1 MLVFG
6 GVHRLNNAWIW
17 MNMIVSQVSAFCR
30 FAAKELPER
39 NGGRGFLISDLAKFI
54 LYFRVWPTW
63 KTDENRGMWR
73 CKVSKD
79 DDFSR
84 RRTRVVECPSG
95 IDVSGVNALSVA
107 EFLSTVTQQQ
117 TGWRDL
123 KVSWS
128 IHHSRFNCEGYRDVE
143 RAWKNLTS
151 HMQIMFDAA
160 VYQCF
165 SSAEARPANLQRNMD
180 MTWQRA
186 WIGSSQ

>member
-1 MLVFG
+1 
-6 GVHRLNNAWIW
+6 
-17 MNMIVSQVSAFCR
+17 
-30 FAAKELPER
+30 
-39 NGGRGFLISDLAKFI
+39 
-54 LYFRVWPTW
+54 
-63 KTDENRGMWR
+63 MWR

-151 HMQIMFDAA
+151 PCRSCLMPQCVSVLALPKHVPPIVKGIWTWNDKEHKLAQASKQIDELDWQQTPRCLGLEESLLKPRWLSSEVPCREDRKSWMKQDEAA
-160 VYQCF
+160 IWYKY
-165 SSAEARPANLQRNMD
+165 N
-180 MTWQRA
+180 
-186 WIGSSQ
+186 

>member
-143 RAWKNLTS
+143 RAWRHISRSCL
-151 HMQIMFDAA
+151 MP
-160 VYQCF
+160 QCINVLALPKHVPPIF
-165 SSAEARPANLQRNMD
+165 KGIW
-180 MTWQRA
+180 TWHDKEHELAQA
-186 WIGSSQ
+186 SK

>member
-1 MLVFG
+1 MLEYEWTWLYHKSQPPAVLQRKNSRSAMVVGGSWSPTLPNSSYTSGFG
-6 GVHRLNNAWIW
+6 QHRKQMKTGECEGVRYL
-17 MNMIVSQVSAFCR
+17 
-30 FAAKELPER
+30 
-39 NGGRGFLISDLAKFI
+39 
-54 LYFRVWPTW
+54 
-63 KTDENRGMWR
+63 KT
-73 CKVSKD
+73 KD

-165 SSAEARPANLQRNMD
+165 SSAEARPANRQRNMD

-186 WIGSSQ
+186 